1 MIRRF
6 NLYWQ
11 SLYGILHMQGVTPGD
26 PATGSCPSQELSNA
40 RNAMP
45 ANLPTGYARA
55 ADIMAESVSSTL
67 IKMKR
72 RQMLKAFPVHF

>member
-1 MIRRF
+1 MAVPKRKTSKARRD
-6 NLYWQ
+6 
-11 SLYGILHMQGVTPGD
+11 SRRSS
-26 PATGSCPSQELSNA
+26 TGSCPSQELSNA

-45 ANLPTGYARA
+45 ANLPTGYAKA